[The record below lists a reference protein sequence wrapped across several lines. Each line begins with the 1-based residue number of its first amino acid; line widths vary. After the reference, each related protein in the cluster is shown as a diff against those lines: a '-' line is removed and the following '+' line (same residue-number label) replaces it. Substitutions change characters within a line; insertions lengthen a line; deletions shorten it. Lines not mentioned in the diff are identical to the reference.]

1 MMTLILITSL
11 IILFILILLFLI
23 IIILSLKFILLL
35 TQLSFISLIILQIHF
50 LLFAVFIMNLYKV
63 YFTIEVY
70 CNGIVSYAN
79 TYISI
84 LANSEEEAV
93 NKIKENI
100 SLKYNQTIK
109 VDELNI

>member
-50 LLFAVFIMNLYKV
+50 LLFAVFIMNIYRV
-63 YFTIEVY
+63 DFTIEIN
-70 CNGIVSYAN
+70 CNGVISYASAH
-79 TYISI
+79 TSI
-84 LANSEEEAV
+84 LADSKEEAINKVKNNV
-93 NKIKENI
+93 NFTYTNT
-100 SLKYNQTIK
+100 LN
-109 VDELNI
+109 VDLII